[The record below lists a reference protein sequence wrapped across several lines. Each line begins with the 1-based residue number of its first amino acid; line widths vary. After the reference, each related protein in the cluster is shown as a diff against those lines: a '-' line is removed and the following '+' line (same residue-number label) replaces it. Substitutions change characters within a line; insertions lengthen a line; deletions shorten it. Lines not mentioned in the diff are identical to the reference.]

1 MTDLKQPNTS
11 EQNITEHLSQNRFNQ
26 ISHNYRN
33 KDYSRE
39 TQKKS
44 ASWKEKENNVCG
56 KLHNSLTESNL
67 GKPFP
72 LRTTNCLIGNCSIEM
87 SKLQQNERHNGHAF
101 ILTPRH
107 VCELV
112 KLPGLEFHGR
122 QIVIEEAKAST
133 RT

>member
-1 MTDLKQPNTS
+1 
-11 EQNITEHLSQNRFNQ
+11 
-26 ISHNYRN
+26 
-33 KDYSRE
+33 
-39 TQKKS
+39 
-44 ASWKEKENNVCG
+44 
-56 KLHNSLTESNL
+56 
-67 GKPFP
+67 
-72 LRTTNCLIGNCSIEM
+72 M